1 MPLSSFFW
9 IFFKKKSKKM
19 IDNDFNHVY
28 TENVN
33 KGPVPQNK
41 SSALILF
48 FLNYVG
54 TVPQRKEEK
63 NGKS

>member
-9 IFFKKKSKKM
+9 IFLKKKSKKM

-28 TENVN
+28 TGNVN
-33 KGPVPQNK
+33 KRPVPQNK

-48 FLNYVG
+48 FDLCGNG
-54 TVPQRKEEK
+54 TAKKGRK
-63 NGKS
+63 

>member
-9 IFFKKKSKKM
+9 IFLKKKSKKM

-33 KGPVPQNK
+33 KRPVPQNK

-48 FLNYVG
+48 FLIYVG
-54 TVPQRKEEK
+54 TVPQRKEEN